1 MFFSVPLA
9 MVYGILGELLKV
21 TIPGNTDINKHIEID
36 ISQLPDEA
44 VFSVQLYHRWYV
56 IYFHCSANFY

>member
-1 MFFSVPLA
+1 

-21 TIPGNTDINKHIEID
+21 TIPGNTDISKHIEID

-56 IYFHCSANFY
+56 ICFHSSVNFY